1 MAKTLKVLVDADVL
15 VATTKEDDSNHKKS
29 LAVSKKL
36 KNSVFY
42 ITPFTIPETA
52 TVLSHKVS
60 QRVAKEFILKARS
73 ENFIEVPISSGL
85 IQEADRIFVS
95 QNKKG
100 TSWVDCL
107 NAAVV
112 KTEELDGIFS
122 FDKFYKR
129 LKIKYA

>member
-1 MAKTLKVLVDADVL
+1 MAKAFKILVDSDAL

-29 LAVSKKL
+29 LAVSQKL

-60 QRVAKEFILKARS
+60 QRVAKKFVLKARS
-73 ENFIEVPISSGL
+73 ENFIEVPIGSGL

-129 LKIKYA
+129 LSIKYF